1 MKKGLKYT
9 LVSVLSAAIVGCG
22 AMSIVSGV
30 QWGQAKDNLKIA
42 KENLEEAKEETAD
55 SEKERQVIRDQ
66 IQEVKNKTFQAD
78 ESKYKKSFSPSE
90 NQASVAAVFCVD
102 PTGYGSLGSSY
113 PIATDLD
120 ADVQYF
126 VTNGHVVADYQK
138 DGQKLYVR
146 LENKQN
152 VPAEVSVTLVEKT
165 RNPFA
170 LNTSLVH
177 DAYSG
182 KNSIE
187 MSWNVEP
194 PVFFDDFE
202 SYEPFAIQFGE
213 WTGIDG
219 DDEFTAPLL
228 GSYPNR
234 GVKQYA
240 QIINPLTVIPT
251 WWYDYPIL
259 RPYSGNQYAGF
270 IRTNS
275 GNANDDWLISPVI
288 TPGIDNV
295 LQFMVKAADRFTERF
310 QVYVTTK
317 TDNPQAS
324 DFVRIDQGNYETLLP
339 QQR

>member
-1 MKKGLKYT
+1 MST
-9 LVSVLSAAIVGCG
+9 LTIAQSRNTPLTIT
-22 AMSIVSGV
+22 VSGV
-30 QWGQAKDNLKIA
+30 AGDNLEGQEVELMQTDYQAAYGNVKLNAQGTCTLNVYAGNHRLTI
-42 KENLEEAKEETAD
+42 NRSGFETAT
-55 SEKERQVIRDQ
+55 KE
-66 IQEVKNKTFQAD
+66 
-78 ESKYKKSFSPSE
+78 
-90 NQASVAAVFCVD
+90 
-102 PTGYGSLGSSY
+102 
-113 PIATDLD
+113 
-120 ADVQYF
+120 F
-126 VTNGHVVADYQK
+126 VVT
-138 DGQKLYVR
+138 
-146 LENKQN
+146 EN

-324 DFVRIDQGNYETLLP
+324 DFVRIDQGNYETADYDGWKEHTYNLSEYSGQG
-339 QQR
+339 QQEFL